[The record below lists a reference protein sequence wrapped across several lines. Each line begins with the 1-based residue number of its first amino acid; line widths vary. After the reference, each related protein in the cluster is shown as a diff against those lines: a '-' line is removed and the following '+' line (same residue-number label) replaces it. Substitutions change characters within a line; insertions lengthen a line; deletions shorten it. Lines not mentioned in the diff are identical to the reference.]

1 MPGDRESTRLKQ
13 TQTRYSFAGPRP
25 HPYPQPN
32 RQRQASSGSFT
43 RAAIITNLKAFGAE
57 VLAEEDERAAAAGQ
71 EQQRELTGEEEMDML
86 QGWSSLADFASLD
99 VDRIAE
105 WEAFWAPT
113 REGNGN

>member
-13 TQTRYSFAGPRP
+13 TQTRYSFVGPRP
-25 HPYPQPN
+25 HPYAQPTD
-32 RQRQASSGSFT
+32 T
-43 RAAIITNLKAFGAE
+43 RAALITNLKAFGAE

-71 EQQRELTGEEEMDML
+71 EQQRELTGEEEKDML

-99 VDRIAE
+99 VDGIAE